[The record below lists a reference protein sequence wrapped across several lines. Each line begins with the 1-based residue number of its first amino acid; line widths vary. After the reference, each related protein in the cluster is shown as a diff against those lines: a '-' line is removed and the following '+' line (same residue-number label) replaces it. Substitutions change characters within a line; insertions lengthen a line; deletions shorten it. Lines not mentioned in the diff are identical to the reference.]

1 MDGVM
6 TEPDLLDSLFCE
18 AVSAMDAGDV
28 ATLEQLLTR
37 HPRLLRDR
45 LDSPGSWLRD
55 KVGGALEGFFARPYL
70 LWFVAED
77 PVRNGK
83 LPADIALVARAIIRA
98 AEREGVE
105 SLQEQL
111 DSALRLVA
119 WSCVARD
126 CGVQIGLIDVLV
138 DAGAS
143 FGDTPEDAL
152 VNGNFAA
159 AEHLVER
166 GATLTLAAAL
176 CLGYREE
183 AARLAQT
190 ASPRHRQF
198 SFVLAALKGKAEA
211 LATLLD
217 LGVDLNAPSPD
228 LYSHA
233 TPLHH
238 AVWSGSLAAVKVLVE
253 AGAALDTRDS
263 VHGGTPLGWAEY
275 GKRAEIAAYLRE
287 KGAQPE

>member
-1 MDGVM
+1 M

-18 AVSAMDAGDV
+18 AVSAIDAGDV
-28 ATLEQLLTR
+28 ATLEQLLAR
-37 HPRLLRDR
+37 HPRLLRER
-45 LDSPGSWLRD
+45 LDSPGAWLRD
-55 KVGGALEGFFARPYL
+55 KVGGALEGFFERPYL

-77 PVRNGK
+77 PVRNHK
-83 LPADIALVARAIIRA
+83 LPANIALVARAIIRA

-105 SLQEQL
+105 NLQEQL
-111 DSALRLVA
+111 DYALRLVA

-126 CGVQIGLIDVLV
+126 CGVQIGLIDALV

-143 FGDTPEDAL
+143 FGSAPEDAL
-152 VNGNFAA
+152 VNDNFDAA
-159 AEHLVER
+159 RHLVGR
-166 GATLTLAAAL
+166 GAKLTLATAL
-176 CLGYREE
+176 CLGYRED

-190 ASPRHRQF
+190 ADARQRQF

-211 LATLLD
+211 LATLLE
-217 LGVDLNAPSPD
+217 LGVDVNAPSPD
-228 LYSHA
+228 LFSHA

-238 AVWSGSLAAVKVLVE
+238 AVWSGSLEAVKVLVE
-253 AGAALDTRDS
+253 DGAALDRRDT

-287 KGAQPE
+287 KGA

>member
-1 MDGVM
+1 MAD
-6 TEPDLLDSLFCE
+6 PDLLDSLFCE
-18 AVSAMDAGDV
+18 AVLAIDAGDM
-28 ATLEQLLTR
+28 ATLEQLLIK

-45 LDSPGSWLRD
+45 LDSPGAWLRD
-55 KVGGALEGFFARPYL
+55 KVGGALEGFFRQPYL

-77 PVRNGK
+77 PMRNHK
-83 LPADIALVARAIIRA
+83 LPANIALVAHAIIRA
-98 AEREGVE
+98 AEREAVE

-111 DSALRLVA
+111 DYALRLVT
-119 WSCVARD
+119 WSCVSRD

-143 FGDTPEDAL
+143 LGSTPEDAL

-159 AEHLVER
+159 ARHLVER
-166 GATLTLAAAL
+166 GAKLTLATAL
-176 CLGYREE
+176 CLGYRDD

-190 ASPRHRQF
+190 ASAGHRQL
-198 SFVLAALKGKAEA
+198 SFVLAALNGKAEA
-211 LATLLD
+211 LATLLG

-233 TPLHH
+233 TPVHH

-253 AGAALDTRDS
+253 AGAALDTRDT

-275 GKRAEIAAYLRE
+275 GKYAEIAAYLRE
-287 KGAQPE
+287 QGAQED